1 MDGSARSSSHSGTP
15 KRLNRPAPLLSAED
29 MEHGIVYHNG
39 KPVIDEK
46 PLRFAGVKHKKIDDD
61 DEDEDMDALIEELES
76 LDPEQDIEEDVQD
89 RIGGAA
95 VPEEF
100 LQTDTRTG
108 LSEPEVIAR
117 RKKWGLNELRQEKE
131 NLALKFLGYFV
142 GPIQTVME
150 VGLPYLHCPNA
161 KLISLYIGGR
171 YSRCRAPGL
180 GRLRRDLCSTA
191 SQRFRRLH
199 TRISGWICGRRA
211 EEVSGLEGCGAK
223 RRTSG

>member
-1 MDGSARSSSHSGTP
+1 MST
-15 KRLNRPAPLLSAED
+15 RPAPLLTAED
-29 MEHGIVYHNG
+29 MQNETTYHNG
-39 KPVIDEK
+39 RPVIDEK

-76 LDPEQDIEEDVQD
+76 LDPEQEIEEEVHD
-89 RIGGAA
+89 RLGAGV

-150 VGLPYLHCPNA
+150 VSIMVSSP
-161 KLISLYIGGR
+161 
-171 YSRCRAPGL
+171 
-180 GRLRRDLCSTA
+180 
-191 SQRFRRLH
+191 
-199 TRISGWICGRRA
+199 
-211 EEVSGLEGCGAK
+211 SGLH
-223 RRTSG
+223 

>member
-1 MDGSARSSSHSGTP
+1 MADSVPSSSNSGTP
-15 KRLNRPAPLLSAED
+15 KVLVRPAPLLSAED
-29 MEHGIVYHNG
+29 MENGIVYHNG
-39 KPVIDEK
+39 RPVIDEK

-76 LDPEQDIEEDVQD
+76 LDPEQDIEEEVQD
-89 RIGGAA
+89 RLGAGA

-131 NLALKFLGYFV
+131 NLALKFLGYFI

-150 VGLPYLHCPNA
+150 VSLAYRQSFRS
-161 KLISLYIGGR
+161 KLMYICTGSG
-171 YSRCRAPGL
+171 YSCSRSPRL
-180 GRLRRDLCSTA
+180 GRLRRHLCSVA
-191 SQRFRRLH
+191 PQCLRRVH
-199 TRISGWICGRRA
+199 TRISSWIRG
-211 EEVSGLEGCGAK
+211 
-223 RRTSG
+223 

>member
-1 MDGSARSSSHSGTP
+1 MVDSIQSSSNSGTP
-15 KRLNRPAPLLSAED
+15 KRTMRPAPLLSAED
-29 MEHGIVYHNG
+29 LENGAVYHNG

-46 PLRFAGVKHKKIDDD
+46 PFRFAGVKHKKIDD

-76 LDPEQDIEEDVQD
+76 LDPDQHIEEEVENALAS
-89 RIGGAA
+89 GA

-150 VGLPYLHCPNA
+150 VRL
-161 KLISLYIGGR
+161 LIRHAVVQS
-171 YSRCRAPGL
+171 
-180 GRLRRDLCSTA
+180 
-191 SQRFRRLH
+191 
-199 TRISGWICGRRA
+199 
-211 EEVSGLEGCGAK
+211 
-223 RRTSG
+223 

>member
-1 MDGSARSSSHSGTP
+1 MDGSTRSSSHSGMP
-15 KRLNRPAPLLSAED
+15 KKMNRPAPLLSAED
-29 MEHGIVYHNG
+29 MEHGVVYHNG

-76 LDPEQDIEEDVQD
+76 LDPEQDIEEDIQD
-89 RIGGAA
+89 KIGGAA

-150 VGLPYLHCPNA
+150 VSLSYLRAPNK
-161 KLISLYIGGR
+161 KLIPVYIG
-171 YSRCRAPGL
+171 SRCSRSRSSGL
-180 GRLRRDLCSTA
+180 GRLRRDLCSSA
-191 SQRFRRLH
+191 SQCFRRLH
-199 TRISGWICGRRA
+199 TRIPGRICGR
-211 EEVSGLEGCGAK
+211 
-223 RRTSG
+223 

>member
-1 MDGSARSSSHSGTP
+1 MLWPGSYDGQLSSEFLELGDTYDFQSAG
-15 KRLNRPAPLLSAED
+15 PLLTAED
-29 MEHGIVYHNG
+29 MENG
-39 KPVIDEK
+39 TTYRNGRPVIDEK

-76 LDPEQDIEEDVQD
+76 LDPEQDIEEEVQD
-89 RIGGAA
+89 RLGAGA

-150 VGLPYLHCPNA
+150 VSVFLNPLPESI
-161 KLISLYIGGR
+161 LILIYTG
-171 YSRCRAPGL
+171 SRHPCSRTPRL
-180 GRLRRDLCSTA
+180 G
-191 SQRFRRLH
+191 
-199 TRISGWICGRRA
+199 
-211 EEVSGLEGCGAK
+211 
-223 RRTSG
+223 